1 MNTSGTLLLVAA
13 LGLGG
18 CATVVKGTKQD
29 IAVDTSPQ
37 GATCVVSRG
46 GAEVAMIQQSP
57 GVVQVGRDKEAL
69 VFSCTKAPEFAAA
82 ATQRVESSFNGA
94 TFGNIIAGGLIGV
107 VVDASTGA
115 NYTYPEKVSIDL
127 AGVSGAPVA
136 AIAPAAPAAAAAPA
150 AVAARAAPAAAAAS
164 AAPAATIRKEDGTI
178 TMKPVND

>member
-1 MNTSGTLLLVAA
+1 MNTSVKLLLVAA
-13 LGLGG
+13 TGLGG

-29 IAVDTSPQ
+29 IAVETSPQ

-69 VFSCTKAPEFAAA
+69 VFSCTKAPEFATAK
-82 ATQRVESSFNGA
+82 TQRVESSFNGA

-127 AGVSGAPVA
+127 AGSSGAPVA
-136 AIAPAAPAAAAAPA
+136 ASAPAAPAAAATPA
-150 AVAARAAPAAAAAS
+150 AEPAAASAS
-164 AAPAATIRKEDGTI
+164 AAPAATIRKDDGTI